1 MKTLKQGLSLLFALV
16 LVLNAAA
23 QVPQKINYQAVARDG
38 AGNIMATHNV
48 SIRFTIHDISPTGA
62 IVYQETRSGIQTNQ
76 FGLFTCAIG
85 AGTVVSGTFSAI
97 NWGTGDK
104 FLQVELDPAAGTNYT
119 VSGASQLLSVP
130 YALYA
135 ANGVPG
141 PAGAAGATGPAG
153 AAGSQ
158 GPAGSTGAN
167 GATGATGM
175 QGVTGAQG
183 PAGPAGAQGLVGP
196 TGINGATGAQGNT
209 GATGVTG
216 AQGPSGIQGIAGAQG
231 AAGPQGQIGATG
243 AQGLTGPTGAD
254 GIRGL
259 DGATGAQGIAG
270 PTGASGAA
278 GAQGIAGPTGAQGV
292 AGSTGATGAQGI
304 AGSIGA
310 TGPQG
315 IAGPTGAQGI
325 AGATGANGPT
335 GAQGVAGPSGAN
347 GATGA
352 QGIAGPT
359 GANGAT
365 GAQGIAGPTGA
376 QGVTGNDGATGA
388 QGIAGPTGANGA
400 TGAQGIAGPTGA
412 QGIAGPTGANG
423 ATGAQGVAGP
433 IGSNGATGAQGIA
446 GSTGAQGIAGPTG
459 SNGATGAQGI
469 AGPTGANGATGA
481 QGLAGPTGSN
491 GATGA
496 QGVAGPT
503 GANGATGPTGPLGTA
518 SGDLSGTY
526 PSPIVV
532 GLQGYAVSNTAPT
545 TNYILEYNG
554 LSWTPMNP
562 NALFWK
568 LTGNSA
574 TTPSS
579 SAIGTAANNNFIGT
593 TDAKDFVVASNGLER
608 MRVASGGN
616 VGINTITPLSKLHV
630 FSGISNTLTA
640 LQAGT
645 ANAIFDGGSGTAN
658 TRVIIG
664 SNWTATGT
672 RPESQLEFWNNAN
685 GGGESNSATIGTVS
699 SQGASAG
706 LVNGSLV
713 FSTAN
718 AATTP
723 TERMRITNT
732 GTAGVGTSSPYTTL
746 DVVGNIYTSI
756 HANASE
762 HDVTEQGSTYI
773 GMKSG
778 STADG
783 FAGMK
788 VQVGAFGNA
797 GVNNGSR
804 IFFDTWGNSI
814 STSRDV
820 VSINEHGYL
829 GVGTANAQ
837 NNVDV
842 NGQVTIRGGSPA
854 AGYVL
859 TSTDAN
865 GSGSWQYAAKRY
877 QIINENYGANTY
889 TGGPTGLGTHDG
901 FVMFGNITNTGCAG
915 NNNNSFVQVSYVN
928 GLLFVTVLSGTLT
941 VGGNGTNTVT
951 ISHTDGGGCGFT
963 NVITISCASGQI
975 TMSTTTNNGYFRYRF
990 GWTY

>member
-1 MKTLKQGLSLLFALV
+1 MKTLKQGFILLFALT
-16 LVLNAAA
+16 LALTAAA

-48 SIRFTIHDISPTGA
+48 SIRFTIHDISPTGS

-85 AGTVVSGTFSAI
+85 AGTVVSGTFGAI
-97 NWGTGDK
+97 NWGVGDK

-141 PAGAAGATGPAG
+141 PAGATGPTG
-153 AAGSQ
+153 AAGAIGIQ
-158 GPAGSTGAN
+158 GPAGPTGAN
-167 GATGATGM
+167 GANGAAGA
-175 QGVTGAQG
+175 QGATGAQG
-183 PAGPAGAQGLVGP
+183 AAGPAGVQGLVGS
-196 TGINGATGAQGNT
+196 TGTNGATGAQGIT
-209 GATGVTG
+209 GATGAMGVTG
-216 AQGPSGIQGIAGAQG
+216 PTGIQGIAGAQG
-231 AAGPQGQIGATG
+231 PTGPQGQIGMTG
-243 AQGLTGPTGAD
+243 AQGSTGPTGAD

-270 PTGASGAA
+270 
-278 GAQGIAGPTGAQGV
+278 AQGV
-292 AGSTGATGAQGI
+292 
-304 AGSIGA
+304 
-310 TGPQG
+310 
-315 IAGPTGAQGI
+315 AGPTGAQGI
-325 AGATGANGPT
+325 AGATGANGATGTQGIAGPT
-335 GAQGVAGPSGAN
+335 GAQGIAGPMGTNGATGSQGIAGPTGANGAQGIAGPSGAN

-352 QGIAGPT
+352 QGAAGPTGANGATGTQGIAGPT
-359 GANGAT
+359 GANGATGVQGIAGPTGANGATGVQGAAGPT

-376 QGVTGNDGATGA
+376 QGVAGPTGTQGIAGATGINGA
-388 QGIAGPTGANGA
+388 TGTQGIAGPTGINGA
-400 TGAQGIAGPTGA
+400 TGA
-412 QGIAGPTGANG
+412 
-423 ATGAQGVAGP
+423 
-433 IGSNGATGAQGIA
+433 
-446 GSTGAQGIAGPTG
+446 
-459 SNGATGAQGI
+459 
-469 AGPTGANGATGA
+469 
-481 QGLAGPTGSN
+481 
-491 GATGA
+491 
-496 QGVAGPT
+496 
-503 GANGATGPTGPLGTA
+503 TGPLGTA

-526 PSPIVV
+526 PSPTVV
-532 GLQGYAVSNTAPT
+532 GLQGYGVSNTVPVA
-545 TNYILEYNG
+545 NNILEYNG
-554 LSWTPMNP
+554 TTWAPMNP
-562 NALFWK
+562 NTLFWK

-579 SAIGTAANNNFIGT
+579 SAIGTAVNNNFIGT
-593 TDAKDFVVASNGLER
+593 SDAKDFVIASNNLER
-608 MRVASGGN
+608 VRIASAGN

-630 FSGISNTLTA
+630 YSGISNTLTA

-706 LVNGSLV
+706 LVNGSLT
-713 FSTAN
+713 FSTTN

-723 TERMRITNT
+723 TERMRITNS
-732 GTAGVGTSSPYTTL
+732 GTVGVGITAPYTTL
-746 DVVGNIYTSI
+746 DVLGNIYTSK
-756 HANASE
+756 HGNASE
-762 HDVTEQGSTYI
+762 HDVTEQGSSYI

-788 VQVGAFGNA
+788 VQVGAYGSSGA
-797 GVNNGSR
+797 NNGSR
-804 IFFDTWGNSI
+804 IFFETWGNSI

-820 VSINEHGYL
+820 VSINEYGYL
-829 GVGTANAQ
+829 GVGTTNAQ
-837 NNVDV
+837 NNIDV

-889 TGGPTGLGTHDG
+889 TGGPTGLSTHDG
-901 FVMFGNITNTGCAG
+901 FAMFGNITNTGCAG

-941 VGGNGTNTVT
+941 IGGNGTNTVT

-963 NVITISCASGQI
+963 NVLTISCSSGQI

>member
-1 MKTLKQGLSLLFALV
+1 
-16 LVLNAAA
+16 
-23 QVPQKINYQAVARDG
+23 
-38 AGNIMATHNV
+38 
-48 SIRFTIHDISPTGA
+48 
-62 IVYQETRSGIQTNQ
+62 
-76 FGLFTCAIG
+76 
-85 AGTVVSGTFSAI
+85 
-97 NWGTGDK
+97 
-104 FLQVELDPAAGTNYT
+104 
-119 VSGASQLLSVP
+119 
-130 YALYA
+130 
-135 ANGVPG
+135 
-141 PAGAAGATGPAG
+141 
-153 AAGSQ
+153 
-158 GPAGSTGAN
+158 
-167 GATGATGM
+167 
-175 QGVTGAQG
+175 
-183 PAGPAGAQGLVGP
+183 
-196 TGINGATGAQGNT
+196 
-209 GATGVTG
+209 
-216 AQGPSGIQGIAGAQG
+216 
-231 AAGPQGQIGATG
+231 
-243 AQGLTGPTGAD
+243 
-254 GIRGL
+254 
-259 DGATGAQGIAG
+259 
-270 PTGASGAA
+270 
-278 GAQGIAGPTGAQGV
+278 
-292 AGSTGATGAQGI
+292 
-304 AGSIGA
+304 
-310 TGPQG
+310 
-315 IAGPTGAQGI
+315 
-325 AGATGANGPT
+325 
-335 GAQGVAGPSGAN
+335 
-347 GATGA
+347 
-352 QGIAGPT
+352 
-359 GANGAT
+359 
-365 GAQGIAGPTGA
+365 
-376 QGVTGNDGATGA
+376 
-388 QGIAGPTGANGA
+388 
-400 TGAQGIAGPTGA
+400 
-412 QGIAGPTGANG
+412 
-423 ATGAQGVAGP
+423 
-433 IGSNGATGAQGIA
+433 
-446 GSTGAQGIAGPTG
+446 
-459 SNGATGAQGI
+459 
-469 AGPTGANGATGA
+469 
-481 QGLAGPTGSN
+481 
-491 GATGA
+491 
-496 QGVAGPT
+496 
-503 GANGATGPTGPLGTA
+503 
-518 SGDLSGTY
+518 
-526 PSPIVV
+526 
-532 GLQGYAVSNTAPT
+532 
-545 TNYILEYNG
+545 
-554 LSWTPMNP
+554 MNP